1 VVKKEMSTS
10 EKEAVKVQSG
20 LSVRAIIISIVL
32 LVTATI
38 IGDLTWLY
46 TSKSGTINAFF
57 VPFIYIVLVNELIGR
72 INKNWRLKA
81 QELTVIFPSIL
92 LVDSVKWMHKGAISG
107 GEAVIGMVEKTLM
120 AFIGVLNDPTWSG
133 YYRSMTPSFMFP
145 ASDSLAVSILVN
157 GLKPGQVFP
166 FGEFLVPILYWS
178 TYTILTYFLC
188 LFLAF
193 GIYGT
198 PWVETEKLVFP
209 ISLPTTY
216 LINTASSIDETT
228 NKSKLFNLKDP
239 TLKVFW
245 IAFFVGVVL
254 SLIPII
260 GEVIPVFAVWGAFA
274 WGEQPLLLTFLP
286 SIFPGAMAKGV
297 MQIDLIALWIL
308 LPNEILLTN
317 VIAYVIFGFLYQ
329 WLATLLGIIPYHPG
343 VEFLWNW
350 ESMPGNWDPFPYHII
365 GELGMMGGL
374 GVMTL
379 YNLRGRIKTLINAL
393 KGQDVSERG
402 LSLKTI
408 STFGVAVVVLLFLLF
423 VASGVPIVIA
433 ILMLLL
439 AIIWYTSLARVFAI
453 LWWAPDDLM
462 GDGGVAYFYGT
473 GAVLGYW
480 PSVLP
485 STGNPSQS
493 WFVTSQLLM
502 PFDNCWTLR
511 VSGLGPGGSVGYFKI
526 AHDTNTNL
534 KDAFLAVV
542 LVVLIGVPLA
552 YATDLYF
559 VAHGGGVTNTNSWGS
574 WTGWWK
580 ASNYVTSVSGLM
592 PIGATSYV
600 PAFIYGAIGFILFLF
615 LYFMRAHFAW
625 WFIDPTAFVASVA
638 VGLIWTWLSS
648 LLALVLKIILVRAL
662 GVRKFEQ
669 YALPIATGLTL
680 GFGAP
685 ILFSGLLEFFTVVL
699 PRFLSFYVP

>member
-1 VVKKEMSTS
+1 VKRKLSTS
-10 EKEAVKVQSG
+10 EKEAAEIQNGFSA
-20 LSVRAIIISIVL
+20 RAIIISIVL
-32 LVTATI
+32 LVTAVI

-46 TSKSGTINAFF
+46 TTKGGTINAFF

-81 QELTVIFPSIL
+81 QELVVIFPALL
-92 LVDSVKWMHKGAISG
+92 LVNSIKYMPKGALSG
-107 GEAVIGMVEKTLM
+107 GEAVLGMVEKTLM
-120 AFIGVLNDPTWSG
+120 AFIDVLNDPTWSG

-157 GLKPGQVFP
+157 GLKPGQIFP

-198 PWVETEKLVFP
+198 PWVETERLIFPLSQPMIFLV
-209 ISLPTTY
+209 
-216 LINTASSIDETT
+216 NNASSIDETT
-228 NKSKLFNLKDP
+228 NKSKIFNIKDP
-239 TLKVFW
+239 TLKAFW
-245 IAFFVGVVL
+245 IAFF
-254 SLIPII
+254 I
-260 GEVIPVFAVWGAFA
+260 GFALAIIPVVGEILPVFSVWGAYA
-274 WGEQPLLLTFLP
+274 WGEQPILFTFLP
-286 SIFPGAMAKGV
+286 SILPGAMAKGV
-297 MQIDLIALWIL
+297 MQVDQIGLWML
-308 LPNEILLTN
+308 LPNNVLLTT
-317 VIAYVIFGFLYQ
+317 VIAYVIFGLLYQ

-350 ESMPGNWDPFPYHII
+350 EDMPGNWDPFPYHVI
-365 GELGMMGGL
+365 GVLGMMVGL
-374 GVMTL
+374 GVLTL

-393 KGQDVSERG
+393 KGQDISERG

-408 STFGVAVVVLLFLLF
+408 STFGVAVIVLLFVLF
-423 VASGVPIVIA
+423 VASGVPVVIA
-433 ILMLLL
+433 IIMLLL
-439 AIIWYTSLARVFAI
+439 AIIYYTALARVTSM
-453 LWWAPDDLM
+453 LWWHVDDFM
-462 GDGGVAYFYGT
+462 GVGGVAYIYAP
-473 GAVLGYW
+473 GAALGYW

-493 WFVTSQLLM
+493 WFVTSQLVM
-502 PFDNCWTLR
+502 PFNNCWTLR
-511 VSGLGPGGSVGYFKI
+511 VNGLGPGGTAGYFKI

-534 KDAFLAVV
+534 RDAFLAVV

-574 WTGWWK
+574 WAGGWK
-580 ASNYVTSVSGLM
+580 AGNYVTGVGGLM

-600 PAFIYGAIGFILFLF
+600 PAFIYGAIGFILVLF
-615 LYFMRAHFAW
+615 VFFMRARFAW
-625 WFIDPTAFVASVA
+625 WFIDPTALTMSMA
-638 VGLIWTWLSS
+638 VGLEWTWLSG
-648 LLALVLKIILVRAL
+648 LIALILKTILVRAL
-662 GVRKFEQ
+662 GLKKFEQ
-669 YALPIATGLTL
+669 YVLPIAVGIAL

-685 ILFSGLLEFFTVVL
+685 ILFAGLLEFFIAVL
-699 PRFLSFYVP
+699 PKFLSFYVP